1 MSGLQLPS
9 GDDNLGELNRNR
21 PLHPSLYTLSTSQPL
36 FPHSTPHQLTS
47 CETATRPID
56 NRPRVQAPFVGLVH
70 LSSPL
75 PLLANHHSCHYHRTS
90 PIERLGYATL
100 HLWQGHSVPV
110 MHLLHFQAV
119 LHYTR
124 HRRPQCGLLLLM
136 SGFDY
141 FVSRITF
148 LVSHLDRS

>member
-75 PLLANHHSCHYHRTS
+75 PLLANHHFMSLSPHFAHRT
-90 PIERLGYATL
+90 PRLRHPLSLARTQCTCHAPTTLSSCTTL
-100 HLWQGHSVPV
+100 HATSSATMRPPAAYVRFRLFCLAY
-110 MHLLHFQAV
+110 HLPCFA
-119 LHYTR
+119 
-124 HRRPQCGLLLLM
+124 
-136 SGFDY
+136 S
-141 FVSRITF
+141 
-148 LVSHLDRS
+148 